1 MEKWIVDRIE
11 ENNIIVEKD
20 RTVTSIKREKIKF
33 NVKEGDILIK
43 NRDGKFIL
51 DKFENCKRKDYIE
64 KLTEGLWEN

>member
-11 ENNIIVEKD
+11 ENKIIVEKD